1 MGRDSLGTGEVSTI
15 AELGMAQLGDM
26 TETERVPG
34 IGKEIV
40 MELELYEVQVQQW
53 NYNVEPPDSPANMPT
68 GLSPLIQKINLKRKH
83 EEEPETEEDEGGT
96 ECEEA

>member
-40 MELELYEVQVQQW
+40 MELELYEV
-53 NYNVEPPDSPANMPT
+53 
-68 GLSPLIQKINLKRKH
+68 
-83 EEEPETEEDEGGT
+83 
-96 ECEEA
+96 